1 MGQRLFISK
10 NLLRPGAWI
19 VRWLRNRLPVGVIIL
34 LLLSAALNYIEGAIG
49 GLPVWISAYL
59 DALANFSTAFLSIS
73 LEAAP
78 FLLLGVLASGIV
90 ELFFT
95 REEILRWSPRDP
107 LLQAAAGSL
116 IGLFFP
122 AGEVGTIPLAR
133 RLLLK
138 GMPVTMG
145 VSMLLAA
152 PVLNLIVIASTYAA
166 FGPGFVFWGRLGLSA
181 GIAVL
186 TALIFTSSKQAQAAL
201 RQDKDVQE
209 KSPSMPAANGRAL
222 TTRIKQAMLLA
233 VDEFFEFGSYLVLG
247 SLLAALIHT
256 VVPLPPLAAAGQGP
270 VLPVAA
276 WMALSVLLSSSASM
290 DAFIAL
296 PSAGS
301 SSAGSILAFLLL
313 GPVLDIKNVVM
324 YLRVFKPA
332 AVLRL
337 GLIVLLLTFIFSVL
351 INIIVPAGWF

>member
-1 MGQRLFISK
+1 M
-10 NLLRPGAWI
+10 
-19 VRWLRNRLPVGVIIL
+19 RWLRNRLPVGVIIL
-34 LLLSAALNYIEGAIG
+34 LLLSAALNYIDGAIG
-49 GLPVWISAYL
+49 GLPGWISDYL
-59 DALANFSTAFLSIS
+59 DALANFSTAFLSIF

-90 ELFFT
+90 ECFFT
-95 REEILRWSPRDP
+95 REEILRWAPRDP

-116 IGLFFP
+116 TGLFYP
-122 AGEVGTIPLAR
+122 AGEVGTIPLVR

-138 GMPVTMG
+138 GMPVSMG
-145 VSMLLAA
+145 ISMLLAA

-166 FGPGFVFWGRLGLSA
+166 FGPGFVFWGRLGLSL

-186 TALIFTSSKQAQAAL
+186 TAIIFTSSKQAQAAL
-201 RQDKDVQE
+201 RQDKAVQE
-209 KSPSMPAANGRAL
+209 DSPSLPAAPGSAPI
-222 TTRIKQAMLLA
+222 TRIKQALLLA

-256 VVPLPPLAAAGQGP
+256 VVPLSPLAAAGQGA

-276 WMALSVLLSSSASM
+276 WMALSALLSSSASM
-290 DAFIAL
+290 DAFIVL
-296 PSAGS
+296 TLAGS
-301 SSAGSILAFLLL
+301 SGAGSILAFLLL

-337 GLIVLLLTFIFSVL
+337 GLIVLLLTFTLSVL
-351 INIIVPAGWF
+351 INISMPAGWF

>member
-1 MGQRLFISK
+1 
-10 NLLRPGAWI
+10 
-19 VRWLRNRLPVGVIIL
+19 
-34 LLLSAALNYIEGAIG
+34 
-49 GLPVWISAYL
+49 
-59 DALANFSTAFLSIS
+59 
-73 LEAAP
+73 
-78 FLLLGVLASGIV
+78 
-90 ELFFT
+90 
-95 REEILRWSPRDP
+95 
-107 LLQAAAGSL
+107 
-116 IGLFFP
+116 
-122 AGEVGTIPLAR
+122 
-133 RLLLK
+133 
-138 GMPVTMG
+138 
-145 VSMLLAA
+145 
-152 PVLNLIVIASTYAA
+152 
-166 FGPGFVFWGRLGLSA
+166 
-181 GIAVL
+181 
-186 TALIFTSSKQAQAAL
+186 
-201 RQDKDVQE
+201 
-209 KSPSMPAANGRAL
+209 MPAANGRAL